1 MKKILIVFALIAG
14 LLVPASAN
22 AAETKFE
29 GGPLNNLD
37 SQGAIINIS
46 LSGVPAKAGLYIQ
59 ECVQTADGSRPTVCN
74 KAAELWI
81 STAPGA
87 LFLPTDTIKFKPTG
101 SFVVGTTTVDC
112 TVAKCGIFMRFDHN
126 ASTDL
131 SEDQFFPLTFKT
143 AAAGTVTLP
152 ADEITATINGIA
164 VSTKAPITLSYRQ
177 LSLLKATSK
186 AGATLSFA
194 TLAPLCALKGLE
206 ITPLRGAGECAIA
219 VTSAGNSTASG
230 VTAIL
235 PIILTPGVQTAGDFA
250 PAPLAKAGQVIEL
263 PKSTNFGEKIIYRA
277 YGACSISGT
286 TATIKK
292 ELCRITA
299 KAAARKDVYL
309 AFKASYTIKG
319 K

>member
-1 MKKILIVFALIAG
+1 MKKLVIVLGLIAAS
-14 LLVPASAN
+14 LVPSTAQ
-22 AAETKFE
+22 AAETKFL
-29 GGPLNNLD
+29 GGPLTNLE
-37 SQGAIINIS
+37 SQGATINIT
-46 LSGVPAKAGLYIQ
+46 LSSVPAKAGLYIQ
-59 ECVQTADGSRPTVCN
+59 ECLQTTDGSRPTVCN

-81 STAPGA
+81 STARGA
-87 LFLPTDTIKFKPTG
+87 SFLPTDTIKFKPTG
-101 SFVVGTTTVDC
+101 TFVAGATTVDC
-112 TVAKCGIFMRFDHN
+112 TVANCGLFLRFDHT

-131 SEDQFFPLTFKT
+131 SEDQFIPLNFK
-143 AAAGTVTLP
+143 AAASGTVTLP
-152 ADEITATINGIA
+152 PDEITATINGIA

-177 LSLLKATSK
+177 LSVLKATSK

-235 PIILTPGVQTAGDFA
+235 PIILSPGVQTAGDFA
-250 PAPLAKAGQVIEL
+250 PALSAKAGQVIEL
-263 PKSTNFGEKIIYRA
+263 PKMTNFGEKIIYKT
-277 YGACSISGT
+277 YGACSISST

-292 ELCRITA
+292 GLCRIIA
-299 KAAARKDVYL
+299 KAASRKDVYS